1 MARKRFGERVGAVLV
16 RDIYIGNNCERNV
29 HTRAEG
35 SASKSY

>member
-1 MARKRFGERVGAVLV
+1 MAIKRFGERVGAVLV